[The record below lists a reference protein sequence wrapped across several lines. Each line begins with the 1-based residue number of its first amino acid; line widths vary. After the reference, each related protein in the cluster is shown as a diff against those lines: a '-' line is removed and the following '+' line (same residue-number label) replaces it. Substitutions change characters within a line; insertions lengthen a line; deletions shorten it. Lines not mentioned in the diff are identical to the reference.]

1 MAAFLIR
8 RTLRSLLVIIG
19 VAVAVFFIARLSGD
33 PVLLMIT
40 PGSTVE
46 EIEGLRQ
53 ALGLDRPLTTQLW
66 EFLFGLLRGDLGD
79 SLWQRRPVTE
89 LIRQRLPYTLQLTG
103 AAMFL
108 SLALALPLG
117 VISAV
122 KRNTLADRLAM
133 LLALI
138 GQSMPTF
145 WLGLLL
151 IQVFAVGLHWFPSSG
166 AGGLKNLVLPAVT
179 LGMFS
184 AARTTRLVRSGLL
197 DVLGEDYIRTA
208 RAKGLRNYVVVT
220 RHALRNAMLPVVTLV
235 AIEVGR
241 LLGGAVITET
251 IFAWPGLGRLAIDAI
266 EHRDLPLL
274 QGIVLVIA
282 TVFVLINL
290 LVDVLYSVLDP
301 RIRSH

>member
-46 EIEGLRQ
+46 EIEGLRR

-117 VISAV
+117 V
-122 KRNTLADRLAM
+122 DR
-133 LLALI
+133 
-138 GQSMPTF
+138 
-145 WLGLLL
+145 
-151 IQVFAVGLHWFPSSG
+151 
-166 AGGLKNLVLPAVT
+166 
-179 LGMFS
+179 
-184 AARTTRLVRSGLL
+184 
-197 DVLGEDYIRTA
+197 
-208 RAKGLRNYVVVT
+208 RAHV
-220 RHALRNAMLPVVTLV
+220 
-235 AIEVGR
+235 
-241 LLGGAVITET
+241 
-251 IFAWPGLGRLAIDAI
+251 
-266 EHRDLPLL
+266 
-274 QGIVLVIA
+274 
-282 TVFVLINL
+282 
-290 LVDVLYSVLDP
+290 
-301 RIRSH
+301 